1 MLIYFIVIKTFE
13 NMKITFTGIRSCFR
27 NKLISPI
34 TKIDDIDDDIIAH
47 DSCPWLACL
56 SLYPRF
62 AGSKP
67 DESDGYI

>member
-1 MLIYFIVIKTFE
+1 MLIYFIVINTFE
-13 NMKITFTGIRSCFR
+13 NMKITFTGIRSCFL

-34 TKIDDIDDDIIAH
+34 TKIDDTDDDIAH
-47 DSCPWLACL
+47 DSRPRLACL

-67 DESDGYI
+67 D